1 MQQVIIQQRKVRWAQ
16 TILEAVEEAVAS
28 SAANMIVSVAVSQVI
43 LLQEGKSDNVRLLI
57 ASQLTFQI
65 LKVVPEM
72 QAHNRK
78 WKRWCWTQL

>member
-1 MQQVIIQQRKVRWAQ
+1 MDRRVPSWTSMQQVIIPQRKVRWAQ
-16 TILEAVEEAVAS
+16 TILEVVEEAVAS

-72 QAHNRK
+72 
-78 WKRWCWTQL
+78 